1 MVTTRIAV
9 VSNKAPRVS
18 HSRRLVVGGQVVAGV
33 RFFRGI
39 LCNRLVR
46 RVEADS
52 TEFRR
57 VESMNNS
64 PGCRNRRWQ
73 FCSGTGGIEQCT
85 WALFS
90 VGKRVES
97 TKCDASDE
105 ALTNRLAFDVC
116 WPKIAKPLKHKRTK
130 CGYHAK
136 RKYKVPN
143 EILAVKFVLRMRV
156 RSLGRPAS

>member
-1 MVTTRIAV
+1 MASALETIDSRFDSDGNNAHRGSFKQSAESVTLSAFGCWG
-9 VSNKAPRVS
+9 P
-18 HSRRLVVGGQVVAGV
+18 SRGGGQIFP
-33 RFFRGI
+33 R
-39 LCNRLVR
+39 
-46 RVEADS
+46 
-52 TEFRR
+52 
-57 VESMNNS
+57 M
-64 PGCRNRRWQ
+64 
-73 FCSGTGGIEQCT
+73 